1 MGYILD
7 ILILLFFMLFVYK
20 NLRKTQLRV
29 LIESIA
35 YVAAAVIAVPL
46 ARLSASLVYV
56 QFFRDAMAKRIET
69 TVSQAAYIQSH
80 TSSLDRIFSQLPSAI
95 RNASQAYGL
104 RNQEIADKVES
115 MLIGNVSL
123 SPPKIVD
130 LLVQPVICGIFCAA
144 FYLLF
149 FWGLVYMLTSL
160 GASVENAVYTPDRAA
175 YNTVLGGVL
184 GGLKGIIIMLLII
197 TFLQFIVPALP
208 LGLRTF
214 SSEQLS
220 QSFLF
225 RLFYDQNAIMLFL
238 GKGYYPSLM
247 A

>member
-7 ILILLFFMLFVYK
+7 ILILLFFLYFVYK
-20 NLRKTQLRV
+20 NLKKTQLRV
-29 LIESIA
+29 LIEAVS
-35 YVAAAVIAVPL
+35 YVASAIVSVPL
-46 ARLSASLVYV
+46 ARLAANMIYV
-56 QFFRDAMAKRIET
+56 QFFRDAMAKRMT
-69 TVSQAAYIQSH
+69 TTINQAAYIQSN
-80 TSSLDRIFSQLPSAI
+80 TSSIERLLDQLPSAI
-95 RNASQAYGL
+95 RNAAQAYGL
-104 RNQEIADKVES
+104 MDDAIVDKVEAL
-115 MLIGNVSL
+115 LIGNVAL
-123 SPPKIVD
+123 SPPKVAD
-130 LLVQPVICGIFCAA
+130 LIVQPVICGIFCAA

-149 FWGLVYMLTSL
+149 FCGCVYMFTSL
-160 GASVENAVYTPDRAA
+160 GAMVENAVYTPDRAA

-238 GKGYYPSLM
+238 GKGYYPSM
-247 A
+247 MV